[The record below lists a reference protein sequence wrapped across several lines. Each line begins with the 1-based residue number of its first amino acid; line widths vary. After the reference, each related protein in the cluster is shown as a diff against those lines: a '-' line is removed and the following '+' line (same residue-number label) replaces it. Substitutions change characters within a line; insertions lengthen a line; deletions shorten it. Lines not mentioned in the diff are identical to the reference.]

1 MRLYC
6 IEENWTA
13 TAPAYNVRQVR
24 LSLNT
29 DRGRMCNRAA

>member
-13 TAPAYNVRQVR
+13 TAYNVRQVR